1 MKLIYISFPL
11 NYSFKYNKKKVDKY
25 CKYVY
30 ERRFLPITPINII
43 EQLERISFNKT
54 QIFNKRLELIK
65 RCDEL
70 WIFDNEHTSNMID
83 DIKVA
88 KTSNIAVV
96 YIDFE
101 GKENICNDME
111 FYQSKLEDAK
121 RLYNYQNYLKEIND
135 LIYSG
140 DLYKIDYD
148 FGIDLES
155 RVKADNTLLEAQKR
169 YLINKLYSYP
179 LTFDYLDKGYR
190 YIWNLNNNTRNGTLY
205 IRTMYY
211 IKFLE
216 WGDKKINLMR
226 KMFNFVKK
234 DKVILEH
241 IKKSIVESLY
251 YEILGQSELERHPK
265 SFMLKQIYKY
275 EDMYDLVEVF
285 LNN

>member
-11 NYSFKYNKKKVDKY
+11 NYSFKYNKEKVDKY